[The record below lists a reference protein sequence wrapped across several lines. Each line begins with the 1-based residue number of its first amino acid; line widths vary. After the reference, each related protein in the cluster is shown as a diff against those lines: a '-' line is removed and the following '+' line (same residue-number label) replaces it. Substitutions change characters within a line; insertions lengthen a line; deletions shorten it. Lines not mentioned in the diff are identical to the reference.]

1 MSIKRFSEVA
11 VWCVVVLL
19 VGTLIAL
26 FCRSVVIESVVVIL
40 VMGVLLG
47 SLWLVGE
54 YPKKREGESK

>member
-1 MSIKRFSEVA
+1 MSIKCFSKVA

-26 FCRSVVIESVVVIL
+26 FYRSVVIESVVVIL

-47 SLWLVGE
+47 PLWLVGE
-54 YPKKREGESK
+54 YPKGREGESK